1 MKAFFCFLG
10 LSLLFSVNNDT
21 VLAQKNDELS
31 IDLIFSGKLREEL
44 LESVEWMKYSPGFT
58 KEKYTDEGFGI
69 HLYNIKKKAWQSLV
83 KSAELIPDG
92 KDKPLQ
98 VESYSWSNDE
108 TKLLIFTNT
117 RRVWR
122 QHTRGD
128 YWVFDM
134 EKKSL
139 RQLGKSL
146 SESSLMFAKF
156 SPDNTKVAYVSKSN
170 LYVEDFNSGMIT
182 QLTRDGTVDIINGT
196 FDWAYEEEFACRDGF
211 RWSDDGKKIAFW
223 QIDATDIKDF
233 MLINYTD
240 SLYSFVTPVQYPK
253 VGQDPSS
260 AKIGVVN
267 IENKN
272 TVWMNIPGGTKQHYL
287 PRMQWIP
294 MKDKLIIQQLNRKQN
309 HLKIYNCEASS
320 GEAKVIYE
328 EQDET
333 WIEIFGVD
341 LSMKGLNND
350 LTMLEGGKSFMV
362 VTEKDGWRHLYKV
375 AIEGG
380 SEKLLTTGEYDV
392 ATYYYTDEKSG
403 FIYFNAS
410 PANATQ
416 RYLYR
421 ISMKE
426 KSAPERVTP
435 DEFSGIN
442 LYNFSPDG
450 KYAIHTHSN
459 ANSPSSSQLIQ
470 LPKHKKLVQ
479 LTTNELYK
487 NQLAKYN
494 LPQAEF
500 FKVTTVDG
508 VEMDGRMIKPTD
520 FDPTKKYPVIF
531 HVYGEPWSQT
541 AVDSW
546 VGVTNLYLAKQGY
559 IVITMDNRGT
569 PSIKGREWR
578 KSIYRK
584 IGVINSRDQAM
595 AAKEIQKWDFI
606 DPDRIA
612 VYGWSGGGSM
622 TLNLLFRYPEIYG
635 TGIAG
640 AAVANQLYY
649 DNIYQ
654 ERYMGLP
661 WENKEDFIEGSPIT
675 YAKNLE
681 GKLLIVHG
689 TGDDNVHYQNT
700 EALINELVLHNRQ
713 FDLMI
718 YPNRTHS
725 IHDGKGTM
733 LHYYTMLYN
742 YITEHAPPGGR

>member
-1 MKAFFCFLG
+1 
-10 LSLLFSVNNDT
+10 
-21 VLAQKNDELS
+21 
-31 IDLIFSGKLREEL
+31 
-44 LESVEWMKYSPGFT
+44 
-58 KEKYTDEGFGI
+58 
-69 HLYNIKKKAWQSLV
+69 
-83 KSAELIPDG
+83 
-92 KDKPLQ
+92 
-98 VESYSWSNDE
+98 
-108 TKLLIFTNT
+108 
-117 RRVWR
+117 
-122 QHTRGD
+122 
-128 YWVFDM
+128 
-134 EKKSL
+134 
-139 RQLGKSL
+139 
-146 SESSLMFAKF
+146 
-156 SPDNTKVAYVSKSN
+156 
-170 LYVEDFNSGMIT
+170 
-182 QLTRDGTVDIINGT
+182 
-196 FDWAYEEEFACRDGF
+196 
-211 RWSDDGKKIAFW
+211 
-223 QIDATDIKDF
+223 
-233 MLINYTD
+233 
-240 SLYSFVTPVQYPK
+240 
-253 VGQDPSS
+253 
-260 AKIGVVN
+260 
-267 IENKN
+267 
-272 TVWMNIPGGTKQHYL
+272 
-287 PRMQWIP
+287 
-294 MKDKLIIQQLNRKQN
+294 
-309 HLKIYNCEASS
+309 
-320 GEAKVIYE
+320 
-328 EQDET
+328 
-333 WIEIFGVD
+333 
-341 LSMKGLNND
+341 
-350 LTMLEGGKSFMV
+350 MLEGGKSFMV

-426 KSAPERVTP
+426 KSAMERVTP

-470 LPKHKKLVQ
+470 LQKHKTLVQ

-546 VGVTNLYLAKQGY
+546 VGVTNLFLAKQGY

-595 AAKEIQKWDFI
+595 ATKEIQKWDFI

-661 WENKEDFIEGSPIT
+661 WENRGDFIEGSPIT

-725 IHDGKGTM
+725 IYDGKGTM